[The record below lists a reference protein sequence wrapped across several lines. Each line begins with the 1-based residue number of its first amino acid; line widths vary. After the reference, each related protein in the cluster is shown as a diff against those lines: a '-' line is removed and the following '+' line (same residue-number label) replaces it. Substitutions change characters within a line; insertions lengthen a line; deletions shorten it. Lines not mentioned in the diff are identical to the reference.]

1 MAWCWHK
8 SRLIDQWNRTES
20 PERKPHICGQL
31 ISDKGAKI
39 IQWRKE
45 SLFNKCCWENWTAT
59 CKWMKV
65 DHYLPP
71 YTKINSKWIK
81 DLNLT
86 LEIIKLLEEN
96 IRSTVFDI
104 GLCCTLPNTMS
115 TQARERKEKIYK
127 WDYMRLK
134 AFCKAKEMMNKTK
147 RQGRPRGLMVKCA
160 RSSTGGPGSDPGRAQ
175 IHHLSGYAE
184 ATSHIQ

>member
-1 MAWCWHK
+1 MAQYWHK
-8 SRLIDQWNRTES
+8 NRLIDQWSRTES
-20 PERKPHICGQL
+20 PENKPHICGQL

-59 CKWMKV
+59 CKRMKV
-65 DHYLPP
+65 DHYLPT

-81 DLNLT
+81 NLKIT
-86 LEIIKLLEEN
+86 LETIKLLEEN

-115 TQARERKEKIYK
+115 TQVRERKEKIYK

-134 AFCKAKEMMNKTK
+134 GFCKAKETMNKTK
-147 RQGRPRGLMVKCA
+147 SQCRPRGLVVKC
-160 RSSTGGPGSDPGRAQ
+160 T
-175 IHHLSGYAE
+175 
-184 ATSHIQ
+184 

>member
-1 MAWCWHK
+1 
-8 SRLIDQWNRTES
+8 
-20 PERKPHICGQL
+20 
-31 ISDKGAKI
+31 
-39 IQWRKE
+39 
-45 SLFNKCCWENWTAT
+45 
-59 CKWMKV
+59 MKV

-104 GLCCTLPNTMS
+104 SLFCTLPNTMS

-147 RQGRPRGLMVKCA
+147 RQGQPRSLVVKCT
-160 RSSTGGPGSDPGRAQ
+160 SSATGGPGSDPRRAQ
-175 IHHLSGYAE
+175 THRLSGHAE
-184 ATSHIQ
+184 AASHIQQLEGCATMTYNHQLGLWGKQKRRKISNRC

>member
-1 MAWCWHK
+1 
-8 SRLIDQWNRTES
+8 
-20 PERKPHICGQL
+20 
-31 ISDKGAKI
+31 
-39 IQWRKE
+39 
-45 SLFNKCCWENWTAT
+45 
-59 CKWMKV
+59 MKV

-86 LEIIKLLEEN
+86 LDIIKLLEEN

-104 GLCCTLPNTMS
+104 GLSCTLPNTMS

-134 AFCKAKEMMNKTK
+134 DFCKAKKTMNKTK
-147 RQGRPRGLMVKCA
+147 RQGQPRGLVVNCA
-160 RSSTGGPGSDPGRAQ
+160 SSATDGPGSDPRRTQ
-175 IHHLSGYAE
+175 MHRLSGHAE
-184 ATSHIQ
+184 ATSHIQQLEGCATMTYNYQLGLWGKNKGGGLAIDVSSELVFLRKKEED